1 MLISRGPSTCRHSSL
16 RETPA
21 PNSRQ
26 GQGGCSITKV
36 MCPKVLQAYALTRG
50 PTGILLSLNTGRNK
64 DGEEAAGSGR
74 ELVASRS
81 LILQEAKTSVEE

>member
-1 MLISRGPSTCRHSSL
+1 
-16 RETPA
+16 
-21 PNSRQ
+21 
-26 GQGGCSITKV
+26 